1 MHASWKLWNDVWGL
15 AAAGVT
21 RLEEWCV
28 EATTPEEA
36 RAMLANGVGHRS
48 TVRYLITA
56 TGGSIWSNVHCL
68 GALSGR
74 HRISF
79 VP

>member
-1 MHASWKLWNDVWGL
+1 MAATAAKKKLKMFHATIL
-15 AAAGVT
+15 VT